1 VVEQATLTAAA
12 RTAPPP
18 PPEGEP
24 PSISP
29 AAAAQLLPSPG
40 LALVPLA
47 PGSAAPSPRI
57 HPSAPQ
63 PAGTLL
69 LDAAPP
75 QASARPAAAASFHG
89 GSGAAAPSPDTGR
102 PSWGAT
108 GDGPLREGPR
118 PPSDMSPPPRAAAA
132 PLHFKSPPG
141 TGDVRSR
148 PPAAGDGTLFLPSS
162 WQWAGATGG
171 GGGGGAGT
179 SFSLGLGGHSPP
191 ADRRSRPAMAT
202 GTRCPPAGNTPPPLP
217 PPAAAAAAGYDPYE
231 DVVSFAGL
239 AAAVEFGY
247 DIMTAGRT

>member
-47 PGSAAPSPRI
+47 PGSAAPSPF
-57 HPSAPQ
+57 APH
-63 PAGTLL
+63 PAGTPLL
-69 LDAAPP
+69 GTAPSR
-75 QASARPAAAASFHG
+75 ASSGPAAAGSFHRRSDG
-89 GSGAAAPSPDTGR
+89 VAA
-102 PSWGAT
+102 
-108 GDGPLREGPR
+108 GDGQLEGPR
-118 PPSDMSPPPRAAAA
+118 PPSDLSPPPPPRAAAA

-141 TGDVRSR
+141 VGDVRSP

-171 GGGGGAGT
+171 GGGDGAGNSPGT
-179 SFSLGLGGHSPP
+179 VRGPAQPDIDRRLSAGAGLGYLGDRGSLRMSPT
-191 ADRRSRPAMAT
+191 ADWVSPQRAVGAGPPPQPPPP
-202 GTRCPPAGNTPPPLP
+202 PPAG
-217 PPAAAAAAGYDPYE
+217 YYPYE